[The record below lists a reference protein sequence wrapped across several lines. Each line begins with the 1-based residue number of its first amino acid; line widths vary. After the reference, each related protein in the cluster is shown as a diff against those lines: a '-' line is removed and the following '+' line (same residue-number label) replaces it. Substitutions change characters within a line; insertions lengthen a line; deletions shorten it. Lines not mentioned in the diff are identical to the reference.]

1 MWSKKWL
8 TTITLLYSTLDRF
21 GKNAYNNIM
30 LDKIKNIFS
39 GKKKKTIQTP
49 LNEKE
54 IATKEGIP
62 YIKVLETKVDADN
75 PKLGYFELD
84 WNKHFVLNL
93 KEHGFS
99 GNSDEEIVDHWF
111 SVLCNTIATEG
122 APMGDSKLT
131 DDIVKRTVREDGKT
145 EIS

>member
-1 MWSKKWL
+1 MEK
-8 TTITLLYSTLDRF
+8 YSALDRF

-54 IATKEGIP
+54 IATKEGQP
-62 YIKVLETKVDADN
+62 YVKVLDTKVDADN
-75 PKLGYFELD
+75 PKMGYFELD

-111 SVLCNTIATEG
+111 SVLCNTIATEDI
-122 APMGDSKLT
+122 PMGKST

>member
-1 MWSKKWL
+1 MCICL
-8 TTITLLYSTLDRF
+8 VMQLALDRF

-54 IATKEGIP
+54 IATKEGQP
-62 YIKVLETKVDADN
+62 YVKVLETKVDADN
-75 PKLGYFELD
+75 PKMGYFELD

>member
-1 MWSKKWL
+1 VWSKKWL

-39 GKKKKTIQTP
+39 GKKKNTVHAP

-54 IATKEGIP
+54 IATKEGQP
-62 YIKVLETKVDADN
+62 YVKVLDTKVDADN
-75 PKLGYFELD
+75 PKMGYFELD

>member
-1 MWSKKWL
+1 MCICL
-8 TTITLLYSTLDRF
+8 VMQLALDKF

-39 GKKKKTIQTP
+39 GKKKKTTSTP

-131 DDIVKRTVREDGKT
+131 DDIVKRTVRKDGKT

>member
-1 MWSKKWL
+1 VWSKKWL

-39 GKKKKTIQTP
+39 GKKKNTVHAP

-54 IATKEGIP
+54 IATKEGQP
-62 YIKVLETKVDADN
+62 YVKVLDTKVDADN
-75 PKLGYFELD
+75 PKMGYFELD

-131 DDIVKRTVREDGKT
+131 DDIVKRTVRKDGKT

>member
-39 GKKKKTIQTP
+39 GKKKNTVHAP

-54 IATKEGIP
+54 IATKEGQP
-62 YIKVLETKVDADN
+62 YVKVLDTKVDADN
-75 PKLGYFELD
+75 PKMGYFELD

>member
-1 MWSKKWL
+1 MCICL
-8 TTITLLYSTLDRF
+8 VMQLALDRF

-131 DDIVKRTVREDGKT
+131 DDIVKRTVREDSKT

>member
-1 MWSKKWL
+1 MEK
-8 TTITLLYSTLDRF
+8 YSALDRF

-54 IATKEGIP
+54 IATKEGQP
-62 YIKVLETKVDADN
+62 YVKVLDTKVDADN
-75 PKLGYFELD
+75 PKMGYFELD

>member
-1 MWSKKWL
+1 MCICL
-8 TTITLLYSTLDRF
+8 AMQLALDRF

-54 IATKEGIP
+54 IATKEGQP
-62 YIKVLETKVDADN
+62 YVKVLETKVDADN
-75 PKLGYFELD
+75 PKMGYFELD

-131 DDIVKRTVREDGKT
+131 DDIVKRTVRKDGKT

>member
-1 MWSKKWL
+1 MCICL
-8 TTITLLYSTLDRF
+8 VMQLALDKF

-54 IATKEGIP
+54 IATKEGQP
-62 YIKVLETKVDADN
+62 YVKVLETKVDADN
-75 PKLGYFELD
+75 PKMGYFELD

-131 DDIVKRTVREDGKT
+131 DDIVKRTVRKDGKT

>member
-1 MWSKKWL
+1 MEK
-8 TTITLLYSTLDRF
+8 YSALDRF

-39 GKKKKTIQTP
+39 GKKKNTVHAP

-54 IATKEGIP
+54 IATKEGQP
-62 YIKVLETKVDADN
+62 YVKVLDTKVDADN
-75 PKLGYFELD
+75 PKMGYFELD

>member
-8 TTITLLYSTLDRF
+8 ITITLLYSTLDRF

-54 IATKEGIP
+54 IATKEGQP
-62 YIKVLETKVDADN
+62 YVKVLDTKVDADN
-75 PKLGYFELD
+75 PKMGYFELD

>member
-1 MWSKKWL
+1 MNLIQS
-8 TTITLLYSTLDRF
+8 TILNSLLDRF

-30 LDKIKNIFS
+30 LDKIKSMFGS
-39 GKKKKTIQTP
+39 KKKKTIQTP

-62 YIKVLETKVDADN
+62 YVKVLETKVDADN
-75 PKLGYFELD
+75 PKMGYFELD

>member
-1 MWSKKWL
+1 MCICL
-8 TTITLLYSTLDRF
+8 VMQLALDRF

-54 IATKEGIP
+54 IATKEGQP
-62 YIKVLETKVDADN
+62 YVKVLDTKVDADN
-75 PKLGYFELD
+75 PKMGYFELD

-122 APMGDSKLT
+122 APMRDSKLT

>member
-1 MWSKKWL
+1 MCICL
-8 TTITLLYSTLDRF
+8 VMQLALDKF

-54 IATKEGIP
+54 IATKEGQP
-62 YIKVLETKVDADN
+62 YVKVLETKVDADN
-75 PKLGYFELD
+75 PKMGYFELD

>member
-1 MWSKKWL
+1 MQL
-8 TTITLLYSTLDRF
+8 ALDKF

-30 LDKIKNIFS
+30 LDKIKNIFN
-39 GKKKKTIQTP
+39 GKKKKTPIAP

-54 IATKEGIP
+54 IATKEGQP
-62 YIKVLETKVDADN
+62 YVKVLDTKVDADN
-75 PKLGYFELD
+75 PKMGYFELD

>member
-1 MWSKKWL
+1 
-8 TTITLLYSTLDRF
+8 
-21 GKNAYNNIM
+21 M

-54 IATKEGIP
+54 IATKEGQP
-62 YIKVLETKVDADN
+62 YVKVLDTKVDADN
-75 PKLGYFELD
+75 PKMGYFELD

>member
-54 IATKEGIP
+54 IATKEGQP
-62 YIKVLETKVDADN
+62 YVKVLDTKVDADN
-75 PKLGYFELD
+75 PKMGYFELD

>member
-1 MWSKKWL
+1 MQL
-8 TTITLLYSTLDRF
+8 ALDRF

-54 IATKEGIP
+54 IATKEGQP
-62 YIKVLETKVDADN
+62 YVKVLDTKVDADN
-75 PKLGYFELD
+75 PKMGYFELD

>member
-1 MWSKKWL
+1 MEK
-8 TTITLLYSTLDRF
+8 YSALDRF

-54 IATKEGIP
+54 IATKEGQP
-62 YIKVLETKVDADN
+62 YVKVLDTKVDADN
-75 PKLGYFELD
+75 PKMGYFELD

-122 APMGDSKLT
+122 APMRDSKLT

>member
-1 MWSKKWL
+1 MEK
-8 TTITLLYSTLDRF
+8 YSALDRF

-54 IATKEGIP
+54 IATKEGQP
-62 YIKVLETKVDADN
+62 YVKVLDTKVDADN
-75 PKLGYFELD
+75 PKMGYFELD

-111 SVLCNTIATEG
+111 SVLCNTIATEDT
-122 APMGDSKLT
+122 PMGKST

>member
-1 MWSKKWL
+1 MQL
-8 TTITLLYSTLDRF
+8 ALDRF

-54 IATKEGIP
+54 IATKEGQP
-62 YIKVLETKVDADN
+62 YVKVLDTKVDADN
-75 PKLGYFELD
+75 PKMGYFELD

-131 DDIVKRTVREDGKT
+131 DDIVKRTVRKDGKT

>member
-1 MWSKKWL
+1 MQL
-8 TTITLLYSTLDRF
+8 ALDRF

-54 IATKEGIP
+54 IATKEGQP
-62 YIKVLETKVDADN
+62 YVKVLETKVDADN
-75 PKLGYFELD
+75 PKMGYFELD

-131 DDIVKRTVREDGKT
+131 DDIVKRTVRKDGKT

>member
-1 MWSKKWL
+1 MNLIQS
-8 TTITLLYSTLDRF
+8 TIMNSLLDRF

-62 YIKVLETKVDADN
+62 YVKVLETKVDADN
-75 PKLGYFELD
+75 PKMGYFELD

-111 SVLCNTIATEG
+111 SVLCNTIATEDT
-122 APMGDSKLT
+122 PMGKST

>member
-1 MWSKKWL
+1 MCICL
-8 TTITLLYSTLDRF
+8 AMQLALDRF

-39 GKKKKTIQTP
+39 GKKKNTVHAP

-54 IATKEGIP
+54 IATKEGQP
-62 YIKVLETKVDADN
+62 YVKVLDTKVDADN
-75 PKLGYFELD
+75 PKMGYFELD

-131 DDIVKRTVREDGKT
+131 DDIVKRTVRKDGKT